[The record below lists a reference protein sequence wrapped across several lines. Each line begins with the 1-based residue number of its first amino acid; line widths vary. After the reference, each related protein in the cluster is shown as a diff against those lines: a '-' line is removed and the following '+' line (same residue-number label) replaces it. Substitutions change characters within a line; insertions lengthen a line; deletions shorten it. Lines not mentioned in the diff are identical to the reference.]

1 MNWQALSATSHYKTA
16 LAIQQQLAQ
25 GHIEEAHHGITELVE
40 ILARSERR
48 VLKSQLIR
56 LMKHI
61 IKWQSQPERRTRSWV
76 ATIHNPKMEI
86 QDIQEE
92 TPSLTDHVIEQ
103 MWDKCVQSAIIEAEA
118 EMGQSTQIKTLSWQ
132 DVFEIKYSI
141 EG

>member
-1 MNWQALSATSHYKTA
+1 
-16 LAIQQQLAQ
+16 
-25 GHIEEAHHGITELVE
+25 
-40 ILARSERR
+40 
-48 VLKSQLIR
+48 
-56 LMKHI
+56 MKHI

-103 MWDKCVQSAIIEAEA
+103 MWDKCMQSAVIEAEA

-141 EG
+141 EK